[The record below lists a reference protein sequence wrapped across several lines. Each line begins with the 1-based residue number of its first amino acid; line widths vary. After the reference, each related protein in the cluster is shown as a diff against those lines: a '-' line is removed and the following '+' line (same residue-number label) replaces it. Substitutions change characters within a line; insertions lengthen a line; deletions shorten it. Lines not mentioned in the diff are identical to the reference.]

1 MEPITTAIVTGIAS
15 GILANFS
22 TDAVKHFFGT
32 VFSIQPE
39 LENRLI
45 AATSSVDIE

>member
-1 MEPITTAIVTGIAS
+1 MEPITTSIVTGDCF
-15 GILANFS
+15 GIPQFS

-45 AATSSVDIE
+45 GGQPQVLI